1 MPGGKLKLKE
11 NGTIEIGISNQ
22 VPETPDQYYVTV
34 FAQDNAIK
42 YVNQNDNVYE
52 LGIAGQVP
60 SDTTENILAI
70 VNPSEGSI
78 RYSTD
83 DQVIAFYNGTAWI
96 KLQNNGTL

>member
-11 NGTIEIGISNQ
+11 NGTIEMGISNA
-22 VPETPDQYYVTV
+22 VPETPDHYYVTV

-42 YVNQNDNVYE
+42 YVNSDDSVYE

-60 SDTTENILAI
+60 TDTTENILAI

-83 DQVIAFYNGTAWI
+83 DQVIAFYDGAAWI